1 MSETTLLEDA
11 LERPVLDDLIRRGF
25 SRRGLLRV
33 AALVAASSTLPF
45 ASEQALAQ
53 LSDAGRL
60 PDGRGQDQRERI
72 PRRTVEAR
80 ARIARRSRA
89 PAATAMRIPRPTPS

>member
-25 SRRGLLRV
+25 TRRGLLRV
-33 AALVAASSTLPF
+33 AALVAASATLPF

-60 PDGRGQDQRERI
+60 PDDAVKINANEFPEGPSKRAL
-72 PRRTVEAR
+72 AR
-80 ARIARRSRA
+80 ARRGRA
-89 PAATAMRIPRPTPS
+89 AAATATSTRRPTRW